1 MRLIERLTR
10 SIKQRPGNVV
20 LRSDVA
26 SFGSA
31 SQVSEALRQL
41 QAQGLLARIGT
52 GVYAKTRVSS
62 VTGAVIPAGSLESL
76 AAEALKKLGVEI
88 RLGAAAAAY
97 NAGMTTQIPGAVVVN
112 TGRKRI
118 RRRIEVGGRRL
129 VYENDFQDAVA
140 VA

>member
-41 QAQGLLARIGT
+41 QARGVLARIGT
-52 GVYAKTRVSS
+52 GVYAKTRMSS

-76 AAEALKKLGVEI
+76 GAEALQKLGVEI

-129 VYENDFQDAVA
+129 VYENDFRDAVA